1 MKRVTRKKIAL
12 AAILTVLIFGLAG
25 MMELAEARSRMGG
38 RSFSR
43 SPSVSRQAPR
53 TQPRQTATNPAAGQT
68 TRNPMGG
75 AFTRGLAGGVMGGFL
90 GSMLFGGTAHGMGA
104 GGFGG
109 SGIGLFEILLIGGL
123 GFMAYRWFSAKK
135 RFAAGTETGYP
146 DDRSSSN
153 LMFSGA
159 DNRFIPE
166 PNPDEDPL
174 VLGVKEIWTVDPDFN
189 PDTFKET
196 AQNLF
201 FKIQAGWTRRD
212 TNVLKAFVG
221 DQLLGEYARHFEEM
235 KQKGEINRLENIAV
249 RSIEL
254 IHAGVEQGEI
264 FVTVRFTANLLDY
277 TTDEKSNEVIKG
289 DPENPVKFEEDWT
302 FAAPVGTTNWKLE
315 GIENG

>member
-1 MKRVTRKKIAL
+1 MKGVTRKKIAF
-12 AAILTVLIFGLAG
+12 AALLTLLFFVMAG

-38 RSFSR
+38 RLFKR

-53 TQPRQTATNPAAGQT
+53 PQPRQTATNPAAGQT
-68 TRNPMGG
+68 TRSPMGG

-135 RFAAGTETGYP
+135 RFAEGTETGYP

-159 DNRFIPE
+159 DNRFMPE

-174 VLGVKEIWTVDPDFN
+174 VLGVKEIWTIDPSFH
-189 PDTFKET
+189 PDAFKET

-212 TNVLKAFVG
+212 TNVLKPFVG
-221 DQLLGEYARHFEEM
+221 DQLLGEYSRHFEEM
-235 KQKGEINRLENIAV
+235 KQNGEINRLENIAV